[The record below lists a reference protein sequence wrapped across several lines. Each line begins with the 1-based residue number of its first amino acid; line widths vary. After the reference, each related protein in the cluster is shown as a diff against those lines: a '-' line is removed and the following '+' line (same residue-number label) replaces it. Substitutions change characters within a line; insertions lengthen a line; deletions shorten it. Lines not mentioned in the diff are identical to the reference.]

1 MNTELLHVAVGVIRN
16 EEGAVLIAR
25 RARDSH
31 QGDLWEFPGGK
42 IEAGE
47 TVTAALSRELAE
59 ELGIQVQAQSPLC
72 QITHD
77 YGDRSVLLDV
87 WSVDRFTGL
96 PQGLEKQP
104 LRWLPVDQLQA
115 AEFPQANRAIIRR
128 LKLPEMIAVSGDAED
143 EQSFHD
149 RFEQVLAQ
157 GLKLV
162 YLRVNALTEE
172 GLRQRALR
180 CAQLCQIYN
189 ASLVLNADPELAIE
203 CGATGFHASS
213 KLLLASNERPVPEDM
228 LFGASCH
235 DERQIRHA
243 AAIGADYLFLSP
255 VLATDSH
262 PERKTLGWEEFGRLC
277 QISSVPVYALGGM
290 KEEHLA
296 LCKKHG
302 ALGLA
307 AIRAFW

>member
-1 MNTELLHVAVGVIRN
+1 MAVGVIRN
-16 EEGAVLIAR
+16 EEGAVLIAQ

-31 QGDLWEFPGGK
+31 QGGLWEFPGGK
-42 IEAGE
+42 IEADE
-47 TVTAALSRELAE
+47 NVTEALARELAE

-72 QITHD
+72 QIAHD

-87 WSVDRFTGL
+87 WSVDRFAGT

-128 LKLPEMIAVSGDAED
+128 LKLPEMIAISGDAED
-143 EQSFHD
+143 EQNFHD
-149 RFEQVLAQ
+149 RFEQVLAL

-162 YLRVNALTEE
+162 YLRVKELSEE
-172 GLRQRALR
+172 GLRQRAQR

-189 ASLVLNADPELAIE
+189 AAFVLNADPELAIE
-203 CGATGFHASS
+203 CGASGFHANSQ
-213 KLLLASNERPVPEDM
+213 LLLASNERPVPDTM

-235 DERQIRHA
+235 DEQQVRHA
-243 AAIGADYLFLSP
+243 MAIGADYLFLSP

-262 PERKTLGWEEFGRLC
+262 PGRKPLGWEQFGRLC
-277 QISSVPVYALGGM
+277 GISTVPVYALGGM

-296 LCKKHG
+296 LCKRHG

-307 AIRAFW
+307 AIGAFW